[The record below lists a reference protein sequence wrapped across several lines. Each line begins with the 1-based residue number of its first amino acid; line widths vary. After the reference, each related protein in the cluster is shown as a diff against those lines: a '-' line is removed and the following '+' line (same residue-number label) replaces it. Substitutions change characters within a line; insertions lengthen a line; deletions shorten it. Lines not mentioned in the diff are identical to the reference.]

1 MVAEPEVPRDLAQGH
16 EWAPQPIC
24 GLEGDCHFSP
34 WEGGESEA
42 GVPSNPPSPCWH
54 KDLR

>member
-1 MVAEPEVPRDLAQGH
+1 MVAVPEVPRDLAQGH